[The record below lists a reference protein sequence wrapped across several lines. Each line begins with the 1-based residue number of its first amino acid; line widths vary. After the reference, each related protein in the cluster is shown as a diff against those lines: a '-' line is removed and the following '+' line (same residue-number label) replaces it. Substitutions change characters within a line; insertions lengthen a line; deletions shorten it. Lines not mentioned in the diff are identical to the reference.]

1 MSLIK
6 SPKSDDAILKFS
18 PLALTDIKGTWQ
30 YLSEQNEEIAK
41 NLIRAIAEKCEFL
54 SLNPKVGRERN
65 DLMLNLRHFPFK
77 NYNIF
82 YFPIENG
89 VEIYRVL
96 HSSRD
101 IIQIFDNVVDD
112 IKNKER

>member
-1 MSLIK
+1 MGNKIPSNY
-6 SPKSDDAILKFS
+6 PILQFTEV
-18 PLALTDIKGTWQ
+18 ARNDIQETWQ
-30 YLSEQNEEIAK
+30 YFGEFNEGA
-41 NLIRAIAEKCEFL
+41 AEKLIIQIIDKCEAI
-54 SLNPKVGRERN
+54 SMNPKIGRERSE
-65 DLMLNLRHFPFK
+65 LVANLRQFPFK

-101 IIQIFDNVVDD
+101 SVQVFEVEIDQPN
-112 IKNKER
+112 

>member
-1 MSLIK
+1 MDNEVQSSYPTLQFTTAAR
-6 SPKSDDAILKFS
+6 SDIE
-18 PLALTDIKGTWQ
+18 GTWL
-30 YLSEQNEEIAK
+30 YFGEFGEDVAEK
-41 NLIRAIAEKCEFL
+41 LIRQIIEKCEAL
-54 SLNPKVGRERN
+54 SMNPKIGRERN
-65 DLMLNLRHFPFK
+65 DLILDLRQFPFK

-101 IIQIFDNVVDD
+101 AIQIFDDTID
-112 IKNKER
+112 EIK